1 MTAKKDT
8 ENTGDSNAVSVE
20 STALFG
26 VCQTCAEWEPRVNGT
41 SGQPRLGYCPIFDK
55 LTFYYHG
62 DKCTAHSDLHAPNVT
77 SEGPPP
83 SRPESKQDAPGGS
96 LH

>member
-1 MTAKKDT
+1 MTAPI
-8 ENTGDSNAVSVE
+8 NSASSQDSSAVSVE

-62 DKCTAHSDLHAPNVT
+62 DKCTAHSDLHAPNV
-77 SEGPPP
+77 EADVRGQKKG
-83 SRPESKQDAPGGS
+83 EK
-96 LH
+96 